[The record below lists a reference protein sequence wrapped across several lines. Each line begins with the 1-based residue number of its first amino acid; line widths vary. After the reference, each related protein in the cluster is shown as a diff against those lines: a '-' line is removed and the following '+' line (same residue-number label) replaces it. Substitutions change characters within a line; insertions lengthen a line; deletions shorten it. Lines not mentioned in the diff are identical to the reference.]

1 MLYQFQEPLVISHN
15 EFNTRFDMPV
25 APNEGLSEQ
34 LSTGAGPI
42 PSERLRMRPRR
53 FGTLS
58 LSLAL
63 LVPILAACGSSIF
76 GVRGSGDVTTESRE
90 VSGFDEI
97 ALRGSGTVIVDVD
110 GTESLTIEAED
121 NLLQYLTTE
130 VVGGRLELEANRSIS
145 PTEDIVY
152 TISAVSLEGLDV
164 SGSGRINVSGVS
176 GDRLDVNVS
185 GSGSIDA
192 PDLDVGSVSVDISG
206 SGSVR
211 IVGAADDL
219 DLSISGS
226 GEYEGA
232 ELVTASADVR
242 VSGSGDAV
250 VNVTDQLDASV
261 SGSGNVEYL
270 GDPSVTSS
278 MSGSGNVSRR

>member
-1 MLYQFQEPLVISHN
+1 
-15 EFNTRFDMPV
+15 
-25 APNEGLSEQ
+25 
-34 LSTGAGPI
+34 
-42 PSERLRMRPRR
+42 MRPSHIGAL
-53 FGTLS
+53 FI
-58 LSLAL
+58 SLAL
-63 LVPILAACGSSIF
+63 LVPILAACGSSIL

-97 ALRGSGTVIVDVD
+97 ALSGSGTVIVDVN

-130 VVGGRLELEANRSIS
+130 VDGGRLKLEANRSIS
-145 PTEDIVY
+145 PTEEVVY

-164 SGSGRINVSGVS
+164 SGSGRIDVSGVS
-176 GDRLDVNVS
+176 GDRLDLNVS
-185 GSGSIDA
+185 GSGSINV

-211 IVGAADDL
+211 MAGAADDL
-219 DLSISGS
+219 ELSISGS
-226 GEYEGA
+226 GEYQGA
-232 ELVTASADVR
+232 ELVVFSADVSI
-242 VSGSGDAV
+242 SGSGDAV
-250 VNVTDQLDASV
+250 VNVTNQLDASV

-278 MSGSGNVSRR
+278 TRGSGNVSRR